1 MKTEQQARIIAAACT
16 VVIAALLVALLGV
29 TYISIKERV
38 YPPPKPKSE
47 IVMVDEEEFI
57 EVIETQAYA
66 SADGHENAASYNEET
81 IQEQSQPT
89 PASGTDVEDKGQPA
103 DAPKMVTGKEPSPVK
118 EKKDDQPK
126 KTGPVEDKEK
136 KQQEETKRMA
146 QNEVANALKNANGKH
161 NSSTSANDKGNSGDS
176 SVDKSQQGTTGHG
189 TGNVGGG
196 WIIPHYSAVPSNVTG
211 SVKMVVKIDAS
222 GKVISVSFNGGEPPA
237 ATNSA
242 VRAAIER
249 EVKSKKFSRSS
260 YDDAQPATAY
270 ITYTFK

>member
-16 VVIAALLVALLGV
+16 VVIAALLVGLLGV
-29 TYISIKERV
+29 TYISVKEKI

-47 IVMVDEEEFI
+47 IVMVEEEFI

-81 IQEQSQPT
+81 VREQSQPT
-89 PASGTDVEDKGQPA
+89 PASGTDVEDNGPA
-103 DAPKMVTGKEPSPVK
+103 AEAPKMVTGKEPSPVK
-118 EKKDDQPK
+118 EKKDEQPK
-126 KTGPVEDKEK
+126 KTGPVEDKVK
-136 KQQEETKRMA
+136 KEQEETKRMA

-161 NSSTSANDKGNSGDS
+161 NSSTSDNDKGNSGDS
-176 SVDKSQQGTTGHG
+176 GVDKSQQGTTGHG

-196 WIIPHYSAVPSNVTG
+196 WIIPQYSSVPSNVTG
-211 SVKMVVKIDAS
+211 SVKMVVKIDAT

-249 EVKSKKFSRSS
+249 EVKSKKFSRANL
-260 YDDAQPATAY
+260 DGAQPATAY